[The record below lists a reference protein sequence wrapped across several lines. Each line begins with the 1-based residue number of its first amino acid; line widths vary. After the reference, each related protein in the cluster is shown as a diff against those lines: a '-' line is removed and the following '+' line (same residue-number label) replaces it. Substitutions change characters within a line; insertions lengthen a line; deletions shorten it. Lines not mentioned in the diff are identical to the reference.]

1 MNTLLNGID
10 KEKEVTKKT
19 IYLRTAMNGN
29 VAINMNTESSES
41 TETNPEEPIIPTDPT
56 DPEAQ

>member
-29 VAINMNTESSES
+29 VAINMNTESSET
-41 TETNPEEPIIPTDPT
+41 TETDPEEPIIPTEP
-56 DPEAQ
+56 AQ